1 MQILPVMSGK
11 ASLSQHLFATSS
23 LLFLISMDIECL
35 STLLQGVNARLQ
47 EAALLDYHQPRQLDK
62 RRYGEPNGK
71 GQQS

>member
-1 MQILPVMSGK
+1 
-11 ASLSQHLFATSS
+11 
-23 LLFLISMDIECL
+23 MDIECL

-62 RRYGEPNGK
+62 RRYGELNGK